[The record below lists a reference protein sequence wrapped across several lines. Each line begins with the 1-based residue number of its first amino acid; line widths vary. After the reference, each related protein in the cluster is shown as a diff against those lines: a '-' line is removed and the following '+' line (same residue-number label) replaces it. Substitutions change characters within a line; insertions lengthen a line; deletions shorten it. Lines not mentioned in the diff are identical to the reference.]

1 MNTLKQEAIM
11 KKSLVKSLPYACIAL
26 IILIAAGCG
35 EAQHG
40 EEQKDAGAETASVEA
55 PAGEKPLAL
64 VIHGGAGT
72 IKKENMT
79 PEMEAAYK
87 AKLQEALD
95 AGYEVLSTGGTSVE
109 AVRSAIN
116 VMEDSPLFNAGK
128 GAVFNSI
135 GKHELDASIME
146 GHSLNAGA
154 VAGVTHIKNPIDAAI
169 LVKDST
175 RHVMLSGEG
184 AETFLRQFDLDFVET
199 SYFDTE
205 KRYQQL
211 QKAQDK
217 EKVSLDHSSLR
228 NPELIDDH
236 KYGTVGCVALDA
248 MGNLAAGTSTGG
260 MTNKKF
266 GRIGDSPIIGAGNY
280 ANNKTC
286 GISCTG
292 TGEYFIR
299 TLAAHEASNLMLYR
313 GRSLDQA
320 LEEVIDQIQE
330 LGGDGGMIGLD
341 KDGNVAW
348 DFNTA
353 GMYRAYKKS
362 GGKNVIEIYEKKE

>member
-1 MNTLKQEAIM
+1 M
-11 KKSLVKSLPYACIAL
+11 KKTISNTLVKSIFSAGIICLLLNLTACEQSQDKTAP
-26 IILIAAGCG
+26 
-35 EAQHG
+35 ENPSQ
-40 EEQKDAGAETASVEA
+40 EEDLKTER
-55 PAGEKPLAL
+55 PLAL

-72 IKKENMT
+72 IKKENMSR
-79 PEMEAAYK
+79 EMETAYTE
-87 AKLQEALD
+87 KLQEAMD
-95 AGYEVLSTGGTSVE
+95 AGYAVLEAGGTSVE

-116 VMEDSPLFNAGK
+116 IMEDSPLFNAGK

-146 GHSLNAGA
+146 GQTLNAGA
-154 VAGVTHIKNPIDAAI
+154 VAGVTRIKNPIDAAI

-175 RHVMLSGEG
+175 RHVMLSGAG
-184 AETFLRQFDLDFVET
+184 AEQFVGQYGIDFVET

-205 KRYQQL
+205 KRFEQL
-211 QKAQDK
+211 KNAQGREKAA
-217 EKVSLDHSSLR
+217 LDHSYLL
-228 NPELIDDH
+228 NDEAKGGQKELIDDH
-236 KYGTVGCVALDA
+236 KYGTVGCVALDKE
-248 MGNLAAGTSTGG
+248 GNLAAGTSTGG

-286 GISCTG
+286 GVSCTG

-299 TLAAHEASNLMLYR
+299 TLAAHEASDLMLYK
-313 GRSLDQA
+313 GMKVTQA
-320 LEEVIDQIQE
+320 LEEVIGQIAE
-330 LGGDGGMIGLD
+330 LGGDGGMIALD

-353 GMYRAYKKS
+353 GMYRGYKKS
-362 GGKNVIEIYEKKE
+362 TGENVIEIYEKTR

>member
-26 IILIAAGCG
+26 IFLIAAGCV
-35 EAQHG
+35 EARHG

-95 AGYEVLSTGGTSVE
+95 AGYEVLSAGGTSVE

-217 EKVSLDHSSLR
+217 EKVSLDHSSLL
-228 NPELIDDH
+228 NPEGIDDH

-299 TLAAHEASNLMLYR
+299 TLAAHEASNLMLYS

-362 GGKNVIEIYEKKE
+362 DGENVIEIYEKNE

>member
-1 MNTLKQEAIM
+1 MPDEKEPV
-11 KKSLVKSLPYACIAL
+11 S
-26 IILIAAGCG
+26 
-35 EAQHG
+35 
-40 EEQKDAGAETASVEA
+40 
-55 PAGEKPLAL
+55 KPLAL

-87 AKLQEALD
+87 EKLQEALD
-95 AGYEVLSTGGTSVE
+95 AGYEVLEAGGTSVE

-146 GHSLNAGA
+146 GHTLNAGA
-154 VAGVTHIKNPIDAAI
+154 VAGVTHVKNPIDAAI

-184 AETFLRQFDLDFVET
+184 AEAFLSQYDLTFVET

-211 QKAQDK
+211 QKAQEK
-217 EKVSLDHSSLR
+217 EKVSLDHSTLV

-299 TLAAHEASNLMLYR
+299 TLAAHEASDLMLYR
-313 GRSLDQA
+313 GLSLREA
-320 LEEVIDQIQE
+320 LKEVIGQIRE

-341 KDGNVAW
+341 REGNVAW

-353 GMYRAYKKS
+353 GMYRAFKNS
-362 GGKNVIEIYEKKE
+362 TGENVIEIYEKKD